1 MNLRKTL
8 FILPNLFTLGG
19 IFCGLF
25 SLTLSMGEPTSP
37 QLYQAALAI
46 AYGYLFD
53 LADGRV
59 ARLTRTQ
66 SALGLQL
73 DSLADV
79 ITFGVAPAMLMYK
92 WGLSRL
98 ESAVPHSGLVVA
110 FLYVAAAALRLAR
123 FNVLSLATTV
133 EKKDPGRFILGLTV
147 PMASAVL
154 VLLVA
159 VNHQV
164 SEQRGAPLPTLSDG
178 TLAGVVVV
186 LSCLM
191 VSKIRFRSFKDV
203 RLRSRR
209 AILVVGTI
217 LGASALALALRQP
230 YALIFAVLVG
240 SYVALGLFEE
250 VIFFRRR
257 RAEARQAPSEDA
269 NEGRARNDEEVL
281 RALGAF
287 EGGGERPSSGGGAA
301 PADARPTS
309 GEAAERKALA

>member
-19 IFCGLF
+19 LFCGLF
-25 SLTLSMGEPTSP
+25 SLTLSMGEPTSA
-37 QLYQAALAI
+37 QLYQAAVAI

-73 DSLADV
+73 DSLCDA

-98 ESAVPHSGLVVA
+98 EAVVPHVGLGVA
-110 FLYVAAAALRLAR
+110 FLYCAAATLRLAR
-123 FNVLSLATTV
+123 FNVLSLAATV
-133 EKKDPGRFILGLTV
+133 EKRTPDKFILGLTV

-159 VNHQV
+159 VNHQLG
-164 SEQRGAPLPTLSDG
+164 ERGAPQPTLSDG
-178 TLAGVVVV
+178 TLAGLVVV

-191 VSKIRFRSFKDV
+191 VSKVRFRSFKDV

-209 AILVVGTI
+209 VILIGGAIVG
-217 LGASALALALRQP
+217 AAALALLLRQP
-230 YALIFAVLVG
+230 SALIFASLVG
-240 SYVALGLFEE
+240 AYVALGLFEE
-250 VIFFRRR
+250 IIFFRRR
-257 RAEARQAPSEDA
+257 RAEAREAPVEDA
-269 NEGRARNDEEVL
+269 NEGGAKSDEEVL

-287 EGGGERPSSGGGAA
+287 DTGGAA
-301 PADARPTS
+301 GALRPNS
-309 GEAAERKALA
+309 GEAPAEPEKPR